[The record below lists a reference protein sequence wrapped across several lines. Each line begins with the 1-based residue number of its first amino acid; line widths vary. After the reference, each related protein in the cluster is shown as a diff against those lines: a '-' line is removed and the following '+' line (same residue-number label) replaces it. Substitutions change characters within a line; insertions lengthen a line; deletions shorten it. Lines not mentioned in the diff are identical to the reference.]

1 MQVDLSL
8 ADRQVIV
15 KYGLLLLLLIDTV
28 AQCRLLFIH
37 GLRLRVD
44 SIAVGRLESQ
54 AARQSFVGLHRMDTL
69 ARGTPTTVSVLRLS
83 FKLEVFP
90 LDFTTDRVLL
100 HPIIAK
106 CSRLSHTDLPRCSSL
121 KISGKRIDSCAFSL
135 GVSLV
140 MIVRL
145 LPLVVIK
152 KGESSAVRHLG
163 PREHDSLGTDTPLHP
178 QLLVLLL
185 DCLDYVAAK
194 QHLHLGEAILEELLL
209 RDLNL
214 VREKV
219 YLQKE

>member
-1 MQVDLSL
+1 MN
-8 ADRQVIV
+8 A
-15 KYGLLLLLLIDTV
+15 
-28 AQCRLLFIH
+28 
-37 GLRLRVD
+37 
-44 SIAVGRLESQ
+44 
-54 AARQSFVGLHRMDTL
+54 L

-83 FKLEVFP
+83 FKLKVFP
-90 LDFTTDRVLL
+90 FDLTTDRVLL

-106 CSRLSHTDLPRCSSL
+106 CSSLSHTDLLRSSSL
-121 KISGKRIDSCAFSL
+121 EISGKRIYSCAFSL
-135 GVSLV
+135 GVALV

-145 LPLVVIK
+145 LPLVVIEE
-152 KGESSAVRHLG
+152 GESPAIRHLG

-194 QHLHLGEAILEELLL
+194 QHFHLGEAILEELLL